1 MTQLADFG
9 CSYLQGSGRYAKVH
23 GVIPYMDPNNFNIQK
38 SESQTYDL
46 TEKSD
51 IYSLGVLFWELTSCS
66 SPFNFETENNSLI
79 MLDIFEGKRENP
91 VPSTNHKFV
100 ELYQSK
106 YEIKILSYLFIIII

>member
-23 GVIPYMDPNNFNIQK
+23 GVIPYMDPNNFNIPK
-38 SESQTYDL
+38 SESHTFDL

-66 SPFNFETENNSLI
+66 SPFNSEKERITLA
-79 MLDIFEGKRENP
+79 LDIFRGRRESP
-91 VPSTNHKFV
+91 VPDTNHKFV
-100 ELYQSK
+100 ELYKSK
-106 YEIKILSYLFIIII
+106 YKIKS